1 LSNFRQDQSKNRNA
15 GTLLSK
21 TNAMSGPPEEPSER
35 SPEGI
40 SLASLAAGESLPAA
54 RFADSAELGWRGVM
68 ARAYVD
74 PPETDGF
81 TTMPTDDL
89 LVCVTLRG
97 TYKVE
102 CQRPK
107 GWSWAIYRPGA
118 VGLTAPG
125 TASSLRWKS
134 TLSGPLHSL
143 HIHLGRDNLER
154 IAAAMSISD
163 VAGRLPD
170 VLLVNDEFTLAC
182 TREIWRSLRQEGSAL
197 HAETIAEAMGS
208 HLMVRGERLRA
219 RSMRRPADTGA
230 LSRGSIKRIRE
241 YMLEH
246 LAETVS
252 LNDLALVANMSKFH
266 LVRRFKAATGT
277 TPHQYLVALRMHA
290 GADLLRSTQ
299 LPVKDVAARCGY
311 RSASQ
316 FSTAVRRHHGVTPV
330 DMRQSRA

>member
-1 LSNFRQDQSKNRNA
+1 MSE
-15 GTLLSK
+15 
-21 TNAMSGPPEEPSER
+21 TNAMSGPPGEPNER

-40 SLASLAAGESLPAA
+40 SPASLAAGESLPAS
-54 RFADSAELGWRGVM
+54 RFADSAELGWRGVL

-74 PPETDGF
+74 PPQTDGF
-81 TTMPTDDL
+81 TTTPTDDL
-89 LVCVTLRG
+89 LICVTLRG

-134 TLSGPLHSL
+134 ALSGPLHSL
-143 HIHLGRDNLER
+143 HIHLGRDNLEQ
-154 IAAAMSISD
+154 IAAAMSIND

-170 VLLVNDEFTLAC
+170 VLLANDEFTLVC
-182 TREIWRSLRQEGSAL
+182 SREIWRSLRHQGSAL
-197 HAETIAEAMGS
+197 HAETIAQATGS
-208 HLMVRGERLRA
+208 HLILSGERLRS
-219 RSMRRPADTGA
+219 RSIQHPAAAGA
-230 LSRGSIKRIRE
+230 LSRASVKRLRE

-252 LNDLALVANMSKFH
+252 LDDLALVANVSKFH
-266 LVRRFKAATGT
+266 LVRSFKAATGT
-277 TPHQYLVALRMHA
+277 TPHHYLVALRMHS

-299 LPVKDVAARCGY
+299 LPVKDIAARCGY

-316 FSTAVRRHHGVTPV
+316 FSTAVRRHHGLTPM
-330 DMRQSRA
+330 DIRQSRT

>member
-1 LSNFRQDQSKNRNA
+1 
-15 GTLLSK
+15 
-21 TNAMSGPPEEPSER
+21 
-35 SPEGI
+35 
-40 SLASLAAGESLPAA
+40 
-54 RFADSAELGWRGVM
+54 M

-74 PPETDGF
+74 PPQTDGF
-81 TTMPTDDL
+81 TTTPTDDL

-134 TLSGPLHSL
+134 ALSGPLHSL
-143 HIHLGRDNLER
+143 HIHLGRDNLEQ
-154 IAAAMSISD
+154 IAAAMSIND

-170 VLLVNDEFTLAC
+170 VLLADDEFALAC
-182 TREIWRSLRQEGSAL
+182 SREIWRSLRERGSAL
-197 HAETIAEAMGS
+197 HAETIAQAMGS

-219 RSMRRPADTGA
+219 RSMPRPAATGA
-230 LSRGSIKRIRE
+230 LSRGSVKRVRE

-252 LNDLALVANMSKFH
+252 LDDLALVANVSKFH
-266 LVRRFKAATGT
+266 LPRSSCRHLRAAVLYEGSGA
-277 TPHQYLVALRMHA
+277 PDRVIAWVPSIARLVLHRDMARPRL
-290 GADLLRSTQ
+290 GAT
-299 LPVKDVAARCGY
+299 
-311 RSASQ
+311 
-316 FSTAVRRHHGVTPV
+316 
-330 DMRQSRA
+330 SRAGSTIM